1 MSKKFLKIVNVRGRK
16 AAPRRKITKHHLK
29 KIKKSDVS
37 INALYFLKLPFIKFF
52 VILNYMKIVIVMPAY
67 NAAHTLEKTYNDIP
81 KNIASET
88 ILVDDQSH
96 DKTVE
101 IANKLGIKTFLHN
114 KNLGYGGNQK
124 TCYRE
129 ALKLKA
135 DIVVMLHPDYQY
147 DPKLIP
153 FLIEPI
159 KQDVFDIML
168 GSRVRTRKDVL
179 EGGMPLYKYLGNRL
193 LTFLENLV
201 LGLNLSEYHTGFR
214 AYSKKVL
221 KKLPLE
227 KFSNDFVFDQQI
239 LISAHSFKFRIGE
252 IFVPTKYFPEASSIN
267 LQLSI
272 RYGILTLY
280 QLVKYTIGKY

>member
-1 MSKKFLKIVNVRGRK
+1 MR
-16 AAPRRKITKHHLK
+16 
-29 KIKKSDVS
+29 
-37 INALYFLKLPFIKFF
+37 
-52 VILNYMKIVIVMPAY
+52 IVIVMPAY
-67 NAAHTLEKTYNDIP
+67 NAAHTLEKTYKDIP
-81 KNIASET
+81 KNIADEI
-88 ILVDDQSH
+88 ILVDDESH
-96 DKTVE
+96 DKTVK
-101 IANKLGIKTFLHN
+101 IANKLGIKTFRHN

-124 TCYRE
+124 TCYRQ
-129 ALKLKA
+129 ALKLNA

-168 GSRVRTRKDVL
+168 GSRIRTRKGVL

-221 KKLPLE
+221 MKLPLE

-267 LQLSI
+267 FIQS
-272 RYGILTLY
+272 
-280 QLVKYTIGKY
+280 VKYGFSILLELLKRP